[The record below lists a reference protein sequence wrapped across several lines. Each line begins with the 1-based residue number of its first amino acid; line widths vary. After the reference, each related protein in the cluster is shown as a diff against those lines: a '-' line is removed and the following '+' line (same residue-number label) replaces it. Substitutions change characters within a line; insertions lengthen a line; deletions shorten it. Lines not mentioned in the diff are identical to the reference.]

1 MSIEEPKVDMN
12 KDKNT
17 IDENEESETSNLTIV
32 IFKP

>member
-1 MSIEEPKVDMN
+1 MSIEELKVDMN

-17 IDENEESETSNLTIV
+17 IDENEESETSNLNIV